1 MLFGL
6 PLGLLSDADRRKVGA
21 QGLMGMGM
29 GLLSAA
35 QPSRMPVSMGQAF
48 GQGAAGM
55 TTASNAAMNDALGRM
70 LMRQMKAAGDDSDQF
85 TPTMAGSM
93 FNPWALALMLQS
105 RQMGLL

>member
-6 PLGLLSDADRRKVGA
+6 PPGLLSDADRRKVGG
-21 QGLMGMGM
+21 QGLMGLGM

-70 LMRQMKAAGDDSDQF
+70 LMQQMKAAGEGPDQSA
-85 TPTMAGSM
+85 PAMAGSM
-93 FNPWALALMLQS
+93 FNPWLLALMTRS
-105 RQMGLL
+105 GPMGLF